1 MGIKITA
8 LAASALLI
16 ACMCLPFQAFSGQVE
31 RQARQPQRRITES
44 VDDRK
49 PARLPN
55 STHSRIR
62 RALDEGRV
70 AADLPLDRAILS
82 LKSSPEQ
89 QADLE
94 RFLAEQQDPSSPHY
108 HEWLTP
114 QQFGERF
121 GASAEDIGVIVKW
134 LESHG
139 LVVTGASNGR
149 REIEFSGTAHQIE

>member
-1 MGIKITA
+1 MGIKITVV
-8 LAASALLI
+8 AAALLI
-16 ACMCLPFQAFSGQVE
+16 ACMCAPFQALSGQGE
-31 RQARQPQRRITES
+31 RQSRPARRRITES

-49 PARLPN
+49 PVRLPN

-70 AADLPLDRAILS
+70 SAELPMDRAVLS

-121 GASAEDIGVIVKW
+121 GAS
-134 LESHG
+134 
-139 LVVTGASNGR
+139 
-149 REIEFSGTAHQIE
+149 Q